1 MLATWTWSQL
11 GHEIFGAVACVVVLA
26 CLSYFSLRG
35 LSVVKR
41 QRKFSLLDLFIA
53 ITLVGAAAGL
63 IVGLASDDKK
73 GIPAKFRSFSH
84 PSADEMKQLE
94 K

>member
-11 GHEIFGAVACVVVLA
+11 GHEISGGAASVVALA

-35 LSVVKR
+35 VSVLKK
-41 QRKFSLLDLFIA
+41 QWKFSLLDLLVA
-53 ITLVGAAAGL
+53 ITLVGAVAGL
-63 IVGLASDDKK
+63 VIGLATDHKK
-73 GIPAKFRSFSH
+73 GIPSIFSGGRF
-84 PSADEMKQLE
+84 PSADELKQFE